1 MTPELPEGAPLETPP
16 VGTTPEPVLT
26 ADPPKTE
33 TFDAEYVKKLRSEA
47 AARRKEATD
56 LAAQL
61 KALED
66 EKLSATE
73 RVAKELKAAQD
84 QIAHLTY
91 KARFA
96 DVLEA
101 ASKAGAAKPSLV
113 AKLIDDGADDLDAAI
128 AAVKKENPELFRPP
142 SAGSADGGVKAKT
155 GASPDINAMFRN
167 AANRN
172 VIPG

>member
-1 MTPELPEGAPLETPP
+1 MDPETSAGDPPVTPP

-84 QIAHLTY
+84 QIAVLTY
-91 KARFA
+91 
-96 DVLEA
+96 E
-101 ASKAGAAKPSLV
+101 
-113 AKLIDDGADDLDAAI
+113 
-128 AAVKKENPELFRPP
+128 
-142 SAGSADGGVKAKT
+142 
-155 GASPDINAMFRN
+155 SPLR
-167 AANRN
+167 
-172 VIPG
+172 

>member
-1 MTPELPEGAPLETPP
+1 

-66 EKLSATE
+66 EKLTASE
-73 RVAKELKAAQD
+73 KVARELKAAQD
-84 QIAHLTY
+84 QIAHLTT
-91 KARFA
+91 KPGS
-96 DVLEA
+96 LTC
-101 ASKAGAAKPSLV
+101 SKPPAKPARRSL
-113 AKLIDDGADDLDAAI
+113 
-128 AAVKKENPELFRPP
+128 PWWQ
-142 SAGSADGGVKAKT
+142 S
-155 GASPDINAMFRN
+155 
-167 AANRN
+167 
-172 VIPG
+172 

>member
-1 MTPELPEGAPLETPP
+1 MTPELPAGDPPVTPP

-66 EKLSATE
+66 EKLSASE
-73 RVAKELKAAQD
+73 KVANCSNSPVIRCTSTAIFMIYRAT
-84 QIAHLTY
+84 AFSGC
-91 KARFA
+91 RFQ
-96 DVLEA
+96 
-101 ASKAGAAKPSLV
+101 SL
-113 AKLIDDGADDLDAAI
+113 
-128 AAVKKENPELFRPP
+128 
-142 SAGSADGGVKAKT
+142 
-155 GASPDINAMFRN
+155 
-167 AANRN
+167 
-172 VIPG
+172 